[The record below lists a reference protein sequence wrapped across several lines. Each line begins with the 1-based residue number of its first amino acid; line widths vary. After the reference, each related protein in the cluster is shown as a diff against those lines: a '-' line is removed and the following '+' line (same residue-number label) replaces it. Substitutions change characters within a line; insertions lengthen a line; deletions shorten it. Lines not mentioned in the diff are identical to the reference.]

1 MVIRILYIT
10 ALFFMAAFADNCGCT
25 GSDDNYVPPC
35 YKIIEGNKNAMDL
48 VTVSPIQN
56 IFEKGD
62 TITYKISVPST
73 NTYFGEEIDLFEKT
87 NDHNPILNVS
97 TGYVMF
103 EDNESIYIKGS
114 LNSLHYSEF
123 NMEYDSTNNIYELE
137 VQVVLLRTGLYPI
150 PTHHSITFS
159 RGDCEDN
166 YIIFTNT
173 KGWEADNPGK
183 VEFYV
188 KRF

>member
-10 ALFFMAAFADNCGCT
+10 ALFFMAAFADNCGCS
-25 GSDDNYVPPC
+25 GSDDDYVPPC

-48 VTVSPIQN
+48 VTVAPIQN

-62 TITYKISVPST
+62 TITYEISVPST
-73 NTYFGEEIDLFEKT
+73 NTYFGEEIDLLERT
-87 NDHNPILNVS
+87 NDHNPILNAS
-97 TGYVMF
+97 TGYILF

-114 LNSLHYSEF
+114 LNSLHYSQF
-123 NMEYDSTNNIYELE
+123 NLEYNSINNIYELE
-137 VQVVLLRTGLYPI
+137 VQVVLLRTGLYQL
-150 PTHHSITFS
+150 PTYHSVTFS
-159 RGDCEDN
+159 KGECQDH
-166 YIIFTNT
+166 YIIQTNT

-188 KRF
+188 KKF